1 VDVRWAAIIVTVV
14 LACIGGLVAH
24 ILHDAKAHERIAKA
38 EAEIDTLKGES
49 EKTRDNVH
57 KLRDSLPGMIKDLID
72 WFLRD
77 RK

>member
-1 VDVRWAAIIVTVV
+1 MDAPWVAIIVTVV
-14 LACIGGLVAH
+14 LAVVSGLIAH

-38 EAEIDTLKGES
+38 EAEIEALKGES
-49 EKTRDNVH
+49 DKTRENVH
-57 KLRDSLPGMIKDLID
+57 RLRDSLPGIIKEMIE